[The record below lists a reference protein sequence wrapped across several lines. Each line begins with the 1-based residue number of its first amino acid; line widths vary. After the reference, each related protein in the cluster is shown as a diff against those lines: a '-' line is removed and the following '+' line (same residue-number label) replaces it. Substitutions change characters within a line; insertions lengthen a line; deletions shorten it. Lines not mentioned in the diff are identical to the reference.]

1 MSISSSAMLVRLS
14 ISTWTAKKIDKKQ
27 TDDLT
32 VRARADKKAGKVIK
46 DLMVGSNYV
55 SELTKYANNKR
66 NEYSVRTLPWDD
78 MGDRLI
84 STSLYL
90 PFKTDY
96 SEKNGK
102 HSGEFYRRRDY
113 ICENYDRLKQ
123 ISANYLGD
131 MAEEADYP
139 DVNAVYAKYSW
150 ELKTKL
156 VPLTGHPYV
165 DLPAQDLDDLR
176 QELEEESKSKVQN
189 AMNTAWDRLHTTLTS
204 MSGKL
209 TENEDDTPKRFY
221 DSFVSNPKE
230 LCDFLGHLNVTN
242 DPELDRARVML
253 QRTMEGADIEVIK
266 DSPAIRENMKSK
278 VDSILGQ
285 FDW

>member
-55 SELTKYANNKR
+55 SELTKYANKSR

-90 PFKTDY
+90 PFKTDF

-102 HSGEFYRRRDY
+102 LSSEFYRRRDY
-113 ICENYDRLKQ
+113 ICEHYDRLKQ

-139 DVNAVYAKYSW
+139 DVNDVYAKYSW

-176 QELEEESKSKVQN
+176 EELEQESRDKVQN
-189 AMNTAWDRLHTTLTS
+189 AMNTAWDRLHTTLTN
-204 MSGKL
+204 MSSKL

-242 DPELDRARVML
+242 DPELDRAKVML

-278 VDSILGQ
+278 VDSILDQ
-285 FDW
+285 FNW